1 MIGVQRGEGGA
12 GRQTL
17 YHSLYHCTLLARSR
31 CRSQAGP
38 WGHPPRWPWPREQQG
53 GPTADRM
60 AGQASSSTP
69 LGRAAPSDLGG
80 ASWTRARAACPVSC
94 KVRGFL
100 KVLKSLSSFKKD
112 FLHCGAVGDFWA
124 AGCLPQGG
132 GDLRVAREEKE
143 VAAPTPSEWPGHHGP
158 RADHEESPLACQP

>member
-1 MIGVQRGEGGA
+1 
-12 GRQTL
+12 
-17 YHSLYHCTLLARSR
+17 
-31 CRSQAGP
+31 
-38 WGHPPRWPWPREQQG
+38 
-53 GPTADRM
+53 M

-80 ASWTRARAACPVSC
+80 ANWTRAWAACLVSC

-100 KVLKSLSSFKKD
+100 KELKSLSSFKKD
-112 FLHCGAVGDFWA
+112 FLHCGVVGYFWA

-132 GDLRVAREEKE
+132 GEHRVAREEKE
-143 VAAPTPSEWPGHHGP
+143 AGQVAAPTPSEWPGHHGP